1 MKTSL
6 TIDEL
11 KSISLKLNLKAKDFI
26 RSNNLKKLNLKIEDL
41 SEKELFQYMI
51 KYPELIERPIIM
63 NENNAVIGRPPNRL
77 LNLL

>member
-11 KSISLKLNLKAKDFI
+11 KSISLKLNLKAKAFV
-26 RSNNLKKLNLKIEDL
+26 RSNNLKKLNLKIENL
-41 SEKELFQYMI
+41 SEEELFQYMI
-51 KYPELIERPIIM
+51 KYPEIIERPIIV
-63 NENNAVIGRPPNRL
+63 NENNAVIGRPPNRV